1 MKKQS
6 ILFQTSLLALCLFVL
21 LASCQNSKK
30 EHNAR
35 VQIYQRAMDYNDYA
49 SAANV
54 LLQMLSSG
62 ANIETSQWQDSLAY
76 VYIKMGNYAACEA
89 LCTELVEQD
98 SFRTET
104 MEMLALSQ
112 RNQNKLIEAAQTYQR
127 LVPKSKNVHHCYI
140 LAQVQFELNRFS
152 ESLSTVQLAMQ
163 LSLRP
168 DDWVEVYTS
177 DNQLQRVPIEAALA
191 QLKGQALEAL
201 NPFKNHQL
209 AKEAYEQAL
218 AVSPDFWMVKQN
230 LASLEQGVR

>member
-1 MKKQS
+1 MKNMKKKS
-6 ILFQTSLLALCLFVL
+6 IFSQKILLALCLFVL
-21 LASCQNSKK
+21 LASCQNLRK

-49 SAANV
+49 SAANA

-62 ANIETSQWQDSLAY
+62 ANIETRQWQDSLAC
-76 VYIKMGNYAACEA
+76 VYIKMGNYVACEA
-89 LCTELVEQD
+89 LCTELVDQD

-152 ESLSTVQLAMQ
+152 EALSTVQMAMQ
-163 LSLRP
+163 LPLRP
-168 DDWVEVYTS
+168 DDWVEVYIN
-177 DNQLQRVPIEAALA
+177 DNQVQRVPIEAALA
-191 QLKGQALEAL
+191 QLKGQVLQAL
-201 NPFKNHQL
+201 NPVKNHL
-209 AKEAYEQAL
+209 LVKEAYELAL

-230 LASLEQGVR
+230 LASFEQ